1 MTDHLEFQI
10 LDWNSYH
17 RVNTD
22 DVDIYTVQMFGRTED
37 GKDVCLKVTNFT
49 PFFYVLLPDNWTM
62 VHARRLIRAV
72 QEKVRYSV
80 EHNAK
85 CDYDFDV
92 VSCLTK
98 YTIVQKKPFY
108 GFRNGKICNFLMMV
122 FSNMTAYQQYSW
134 TFSREI
140 KVDGCSK
147 PMMFPRYESNIEP
160 HIRLMHMKDLESCG
174 WMKIEKKNLKRI
186 KNYSNCHHSYQVNWK
201 NLKYVESKSR
211 MAPFVVAG
219 YDLEVESSDDSF
231 PQAERI
237 GDRIV
242 QAGIVLYRLNEIKP
256 FDQHILVLGECNEI
270 EGATVECYKSEA
282 GLLLGW
288 ARKLSELRPDIIM
301 GWNNKGF
308 DDKYIYD
315 RICLLDELEAKK
327 QGTTVDNL
335 DNSLLHRFLMAMGKL
350 NNRYLQDYEGV
361 RKPLTEY
368 CIKPLSS
375 SALGDNFLHYFHIP
389 GMITI
394 DMMKVVQRDHKL
406 DSYKLDSVAA
416 NFIKESA
423 IAFNEG
429 AEKRG
434 TIAME
439 IKTSSISALEPGAY
453 IQIMVNDGYSVSPL
467 KDGVK
472 HRVEDIEARTEG
484 ESKYHLI
491 KIKYP
496 IADLEILREAKADPH
511 LKVFWTFAKD
521 DMHHT
526 LINKYFKEGDVEGI
540 TKVAAYCLKDC
551 VLPCRLADSL
561 KIVVNNIGMAVVC
574 NVPLSYL
581 FLRGQGV
588 KGFSL
593 VSKKCRQKGF
603 LIPTRQIKKNDL
615 TDDTD
620 ETYEGATVIR
630 PKPDVYTSPIGVLDY
645 SSLYP
650 SSICEINGSH
660 ECYIDD
666 DRYENLP
673 GYIYHDIEG
682 VKKDGKG
689 KVIRN
694 LDGTPKRFH
703 HRFAQELMKEEV
715 IEEEM
720 KDTFAKVRADNESLI
735 EEIAGEIELSLLER
749 LDQKIGK
756 TKEINLP
763 SLMEKAKAGEKVALK
778 KAEVK
783 LLQDMV
789 REKIPIEIEIEKKKK
804 YNVVDGKYVRYG
816 VIPEILTELL
826 NKRKITNA
834 LLGKEKDPFKKAVL
848 NSLQLAYKIT
858 ANSLYGLM
866 GAATSPVGLLP
877 IAESTTAIG
886 RKRLHFAKQVVE
898 EVFPGSEIIYGDTD
912 SIFINFH
919 LKDANGNDRTDRSA
933 LIETIDLCKK
943 AAAEINARVP
953 KPQGIV
959 YEKTYLPFIL
969 VAKKKYVG
977 LLYEN
982 NPDKYFMKAMGIV
995 LKRRDNA
1002 PIVKIVVGGIIETIL
1017 KTKDVDLAIKHTKT
1031 VLGKLMRG
1039 EYSMDKFV
1047 MSKNLK
1053 NTYKNP
1059 ESIVHKVLAERM
1071 AARDPGNKPQVGDR
1085 IPFVY
1090 VVRNFPK
1097 KKGVKILQGE
1107 YVEHTSYV
1115 IEKGL
1120 QIDYLHYLEKQII
1133 NPASQVLELLMMK
1146 CEVERFFQRY
1156 IDRELARRAG
1166 TRSMEEW
1173 LPKDQ
1178 HNIGEDRVYQKRKK
1192 HEILD
1197 NLRFIGNTKRVERKS
1212 MEDWVETVPMSAA
1225 DLKAA
1230 QKRAEKKREAALT
1243 KVKKT
1248 KPKYASRSLEGWL
1261 NGETSPSIEEYD

>member
-1 MTDHLEFQI
+1 MADHLEFQI

-17 RVNTD
+17 RVNTE
-22 DVDIYTVQMFGRTED
+22 DVDIYTVQLFGRTQN
-37 GKDVCLKVTNFT
+37 GKDVCLKVNNFT

-72 QEKVRYSV
+72 QEKVKYSV
-80 EHNAK
+80 EHNPK
-85 CDYDFDV
+85 CEYEYDV

-147 PMMFPRYESNIEP
+147 PMMFPRYESSIEP
-160 HIRLMHMKDLESCG
+160 HIRLMHIKELESCG
-174 WMKIEKKNLKRI
+174 WIKIDKKHLKRI
-186 KNYSNCHHSYQVNWK
+186 KDYSNCDHSYQTNWK
-201 NLKYVESKSR
+201 HIEYVDSRNR
-211 MAPFVVAG
+211 MAPLIIGG
-219 YDLEVESSDDSF
+219 YDLEVKSSDDSF
-231 PQAERI
+231 PQADRP
-237 GDRIV
+237 GDKIV

-256 FDQHILVLGECNEI
+256 FDQHILVLGECDEI
-270 EGATVECYKSEA
+270 EGATVECYKTEE
-282 GLLLGW
+282 GLILGW

-315 RICLLDELEAKK
+315 RICLLDELAANKK
-327 QGTTVDNL
+327 KTTVDNL
-335 DNSLLHRFLMAMGKL
+335 ENSLMRRFLMTLGKL
-350 NNRYLQDYEGV
+350 NNKYLEDYEGV
-361 RKPLTEY
+361 PKSLSEY

-389 GMITI
+389 GIITI
-394 DMMKVVQRDHKL
+394 DMMKVVQRDHRL

-416 NFIKESA
+416 NFIKES
-423 IAFNEG
+423 IIGFSVKMDEDTMV
-429 AEKRG
+429 E
-434 TIAME
+434 ME
-439 IKTSSISALEPGAY
+439 IKSNSINALESGAY

-472 HRVEDIEARTEG
+472 HKVRGIELRTDG
-484 ESKYHLI
+484 DNKHYVI

-496 IADLEILREAKADPH
+496 AADLELLREAEANKT
-511 LKVFWTFAKD
+511 LEIFWTFAKD

-526 LINKYFKEGDVEGI
+526 LINKYFREGNVKGI
-540 TKVAAYCLKDC
+540 TKVAIYCLKDC
-551 VLPCRLADSL
+551 VLPCRLAESL
-561 KIVVNNIGMAVVC
+561 KIIVNNIGMAVVC

-603 LIPTRQIKKNDL
+603 LIPTRQIKKTDL
-615 TDDTD
+615 TDDPD

-666 DRYENLP
+666 DRYENVP
-673 GYIYHDIEG
+673 GYVYHDIEG

-703 HRFAQELMKEEV
+703 HRFAQELMKEEI

-720 KDTFAKVRADNESLI
+720 KETFQKVRENNLKLI
-735 EEIAGEIELSLLER
+735 EEIEGEISVELLER
-749 LDQKIGK
+749 IDQKVGK
-756 TKEINLP
+756 IKEINLP
-763 SLMEKAKAGEKVALK
+763 DLIASAKNNEKIILK
-778 KAEVK
+778 KAEIK
-783 LLQDMV
+783 LLQDMI

-804 YNVVDGKYVRYG
+804 YNIVNGQYVRYG

-834 LLGKEKDPFKKAVL
+834 LLDKEKDPFKKAVL

-866 GAATSPVGLLP
+866 GASTSPVGLLP

-919 LKDANGNDRTDRSA
+919 LKDADGNDRTDRSA
-933 LIETIDLCKK
+933 LIDTIKLCKK
-943 AAAEINARVP
+943 AAAEINSRVP

-977 LLYEN
+977 LLYQK
-982 NPDKYFMKAMGIV
+982 NPDKYYMKAMGIV

-1017 KTKDVDLAIKHTKT
+1017 KTKDVDLAIKHTKI
-1031 VLGKLMRG
+1031 VLAKLMKG
-1039 EYSMDKFV
+1039 EYGIDKFIV
-1047 MSKNLK
+1047 SKNLK

-1059 ESIVHKVLAERM
+1059 QSIVHKVLADRM
-1071 AARDPGNKPQVGDR
+1071 AVRDPGNRPQIGDR

-1107 YVEHTSYV
+1107 YVEHPTYV
-1115 IEKGL
+1115 IENGL
-1120 QIDYLHYLEKQII
+1120 QIDYLHYLENQII

-1146 CEVERFFQRY
+1146 SEVKRFFDRY
-1156 IDRELARRAG
+1156 IDREHAKRAG
-1166 TRSMEEW
+1166 TRSLEDW
-1173 LPKDQ
+1173 LPEDQ
-1178 HNIGEDRVYQKRKK
+1178 HALGENRTYQKRKK

-1197 NLRFIGNTKRVERKS
+1197 NLRFIGTTKRIEKKS
-1212 MEDWVETVPMSAA
+1212 MEEWASRVSISPTELKIAQRKKEA
-1225 DLKAA
+1225 DIKTDST
-1230 QKRAEKKREAALT
+1230 E
-1243 KVKKT
+1243 KT
-1248 KPKYASRSLEGWL
+1248 KTKIVSRSLKDWMGKRPD
-1261 NGETSPSIEEYD
+1261 NIEEDD